1 MCIINIFF
9 KNTVN
14 IIVIV
19 VHLLAELF
27 CIVPLIGK
35 VLFNCSAE
43 QRFVLIIIVQLYH
56 RIDTMSTKKLKAKK
70 FNKPPLPLAA
80 RAVYNGHNH
89 KHNCRSRTQ
98 SR

>member
-35 VLFNCSAE
+35 VLFNILPMNIVKYNQHQSETGFDHIYCLSAA
-43 QRFVLIIIVQLYH
+43 L
-56 RIDTMSTKKLKAKK
+56 
-70 FNKPPLPLAA
+70 
-80 RAVYNGHNH
+80 
-89 KHNCRSRTQ
+89 
-98 SR
+98 

>member
-35 VLFNCSAE
+35 VLFNILLMNP
-43 QRFVLIIIVQLYH
+43 QHYLHLNRLRFAHQDSTTHYGVQ
-56 RIDTMSTKKLKAKK
+56 
-70 FNKPPLPLAA
+70 
-80 RAVYNGHNH
+80 
-89 KHNCRSRTQ
+89 
-98 SR
+98 